1 MLTAV
6 VFVGLVG
13 MVRVVRARYERG
25 VLRPLEKLDLREG
38 EEVRI
43 IVLPKDFSE
52 LVEGIEV
59 EAREDIDKVLR
70 EGRERWVEW
79 YSTQA

>member
-1 MLTAV
+1 VLVTV
-6 VFVGLVG
+6 VFTELVD
-13 MVRVVRARYERG
+13 MARVVRARYERG

-43 IVLPKDFSE
+43 VVLPKDFSE
-52 LVEGIEV
+52 LVEEIEV

-79 YSTQA
+79 Y

>member
-1 MLTAV
+1 MA
-6 VFVGLVG
+6 
-13 MVRVVRARYERG
+13 RVVRTRYERG

-43 IVLPKDFSE
+43 VVLPKDFSE
-52 LVEGIEV
+52 LVEEIEV

-79 YSTQA
+79 Y